1 MTQQAE
7 NNIHRL
13 ADRPEA
19 SLTGALL
26 ENMIRRGVLTN
37 GQARQVLDDLLSQLP
52 AEDSFRALVEQLKE
66 RFPDD
71 AAQAVRMG

>member
-1 MTQQAE
+1 MTEQAE

-26 ENMIRRGVLTN
+26 ENMIQRGVLTN
-37 GQARQVLDDLLSQLP
+37 EQARQVLDDLLSQLP
-52 AEDSFRALVEQLKE
+52 DGDPFRTLVEQLKE
-66 RFPDD
+66 RFPDG